1 MVVRLQDWPGR
12 VACPLQVNL
21 PMVESGETL
30 VTGVTGVRPEAGV
43 DVAMD
48 PPLDTGLETLRTEVT
63 EEPFLLV
70 GAHDVIVELQLVLTT
85 VRTDFLSLRLAE
97 FVHPSD
103 VGLEVRL
110 AGKDPL
116 TKLTGQVF

>member
-1 MVVRLQDWPGR
+1 MSRSLQMF
-12 VACPLQVNL
+12 L

-30 VTGVTGVRPEAGV
+30 VAAVTGVRPEPGV
-43 DVAMD
+43 DVAVD
-48 PPLDTGLETLRTEVT
+48 SPLDTGLETLRTEIT

-70 GAHDVIVELQLVLTT
+70 RSHDVVVELQLALTAEW
-85 VRTDFLSLRLAE
+85 TDFLSLRLTE

-103 VGLEVRL
+103 VGLQVRL
-110 AGKDPL
+110 AGKDSL